1 MWWLFV
7 KYQETE
13 DEIVYH
19 YSMESNDLDGEI
31 VWYKSRSASTLP
43 VPAGWMP
50 TTSGVSAGQDSIFSR
65 SSTKVFRI
73 KGMC

>member
-31 VWYKSRSASTLP
+31 VWYK
-43 VPAGWMP
+43 
-50 TTSGVSAGQDSIFSR
+50 
-65 SSTKVFRI
+65 
-73 KGMC
+73 